1 VPLGG
6 KVSGE
11 RGGGE
16 ATYRTINVYELLGI
30 GPRSR
35 AWFGFWLG
43 VRIEEDD
50 ISGDFGVSEGFGDVL
65 GLGEEVRGDM
75 LDTRA
80 VLFGQRGHH
89 LGRRRTAGD
98 GVYFLPALRRLEQDA
113 HGVESGNPIGTGDDC
128 G

>member
-43 VRIEEDD
+43 VRIKEDD

-80 VLFGQRGHH
+80 VLFGQKGHH
-89 LGRRRTAGD
+89 LGRRRTVGD

-113 HGVESGNPIGTGDDC
+113 HGVESGNPICTGDDC

>member
-1 VPLGG
+1 MPLEG

-11 RGGGE
+11 RGGGQ
-16 ATYRTINVYELLGI
+16 ATYRTVNLYELLGI

-50 ISGDFGVSEGFGDVL
+50 IGGDFGVSEGFGDVL
-65 GLGEEVRGDM
+65 RLGEEVGGDM

-80 VLFGQRGHH
+80 VLFGQKGHH
-89 LGRRRTAGD
+89 LGRRRAAGD
-98 GVYFLPALRRLEQDA
+98 GVHFLPALRRLKQDA
-113 HGVESGNPIGTGDDC
+113 HGVESGDSIGASDDC

>member
-1 VPLGG
+1 MPLEG

-11 RGGGE
+11 RRGGE
-16 ATYRTINVYELLGI
+16 VTYRTVNLYKLLGI

-50 ISGDFGVSEGFGDVL
+50 IGGDLSVREGFGDVL

-80 VLFGQRGHH
+80 VLFGQKGHH
-89 LGRRRTAGD
+89 LGGRRAAGD
-98 GVYFLPALRRLEQDA
+98 GVHFLPALRRLE
-113 HGVESGNPIGTGDDC
+113 
-128 G
+128 